1 MQEHAE
7 VIRLEPQL
15 TVPTR
20 NRAHLSDVWIA
31 IASRTRLTVWADA
44 LQSVSHSYHTWRSG
58 AGTVQ
63 LVCMSDHRGWIVE
76 RGADLSVCSTSDVE
90 KSVREL
96 VALANRVVCP
106 RSTISPSMAT
116 EMPWGYRVRLALAA
130 SRNAAMIVASVPIR
144 RAKVDASSAG

>member
-7 VIRLEPQL
+7 VVRLEPQL

-31 IASRTRLTVWADA
+31 IASHSRLTVWADA
-44 LQSVSHSYHTWRSG
+44 LQSVSDSYHTRRNG

-76 RGADLSVCSTSDVE
+76 RGVDLRLCSTSDVE

-96 VALANRVVCP
+96 VTLANRAVRP
-106 RSTISPSMAT
+106 RSVRSPSVQHEAR
-116 EMPWGYRVRLALAA
+116 WGYRVRLALEA
-130 SRNAAMIVASVPIR
+130 SRNAAMIVAAVPVR
-144 RAKVDASSAG
+144 RAKVDASTAG